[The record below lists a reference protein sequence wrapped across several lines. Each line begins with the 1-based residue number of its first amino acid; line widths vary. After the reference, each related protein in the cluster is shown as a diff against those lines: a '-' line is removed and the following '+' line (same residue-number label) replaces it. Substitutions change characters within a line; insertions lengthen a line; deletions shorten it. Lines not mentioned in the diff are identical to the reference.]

1 MAYRRKITNVLNDF
15 TDFVNRGNVVDLA
28 VAVVVG
34 GAFSKVVDALVKL
47 VTTAV
52 MDPVLRKL
60 KVETLS
66 AVPGGAL
73 LVSMINF
80 LVIAFVVFIV
90 VRAIERFK
98 RKEEAKAAAAPNPQQ
113 DLADAVER
121 LAIALESRK
130 LWDDHSI
137 NQPPLACQ
145 YSYLLLLDLFLLIH

>member
-66 AVPGGAL
+66 AVPGGVL

-121 LAIALESRK
+121 LAIALESHK
-130 LWDDHSI
+130 L
-137 NQPPLACQ
+137 
-145 YSYLLLLDLFLLIH
+145 

>member
-1 MAYRRKITNVLNDF
+1 MAYRRKITNVLHDF
-15 TDFVNRGNVVDLA
+15 TEFINRGNVVDLA

-47 VTTAV
+47 VTIAA

-66 AVPGGAL
+66 ALPGGAL
-73 LVSMINF
+73 LVSMIYF

-130 LWDDHSI
+130 L
-137 NQPPLACQ
+137 
-145 YSYLLLLDLFLLIH
+145 

>member
-34 GAFSKVVDALVKL
+34 GAFSKVVDAVVKL

-60 KVETLS
+60 QVETLG
-66 AVPGGAL
+66 ALPGGAL
-73 LVSMINF
+73 LVSMVNF

-121 LAIALESRK
+121 LAIALESRN
-130 LWDDHSI
+130 L
-137 NQPPLACQ
+137 
-145 YSYLLLLDLFLLIH
+145 

>member
-1 MAYRRKITNVLNDF
+1 M
-15 TDFVNRGNVVDLA
+15 
-28 VAVVVG
+28 
-34 GAFSKVVDALVKL
+34 DALVKL
-47 VTTAV
+47 VTIAA

-66 AVPGGAL
+66 ALPGGAL

-121 LAIALESRK
+121 LAIARESRK
-130 LWDDHSI
+130 L
-137 NQPPLACQ
+137 
-145 YSYLLLLDLFLLIH
+145 

>member
-47 VTTAV
+47 VTIAA

-98 RKEEAKAAAAPNPQQ
+98 RKEESKAAAAPNPQQ

-130 LWDDHSI
+130 L
-137 NQPPLACQ
+137 
-145 YSYLLLLDLFLLIH
+145 

>member
-34 GAFSKVVDALVKL
+34 GAFSKVVDAVVKL

-60 KVETLS
+60 QVETLS
-66 AVPGGAL
+66 ALPGGAL
-73 LVSMINF
+73 LVSIVNF

-98 RKEEAKAAAAPNPQQ
+98 RKEKAKAAVAPNPQQ
-113 DLADAVER
+113 DLANAVER

-130 LWDDHSI
+130 I
-137 NQPPLACQ
+137 
-145 YSYLLLLDLFLLIH
+145 

>member
-15 TDFVNRGNVVDLA
+15 TEFVNRGNVVDLA

-47 VTTAV
+47 VTIAA

-66 AVPGGAL
+66 ALPGGAL

-98 RKEEAKAAAAPNPQQ
+98 HKEEAKAPAGRNTQQ
-113 DLADAVER
+113 QLAEAVER
-121 LAIALESRK
+121 LAIALESRE
-130 LWDDHSI
+130 L
-137 NQPPLACQ
+137 
-145 YSYLLLLDLFLLIH
+145 

>member
-47 VTTAV
+47 VTIAV

-66 AVPGGAL
+66 ALPGGAL

-130 LWDDHSI
+130 L
-137 NQPPLACQ
+137 
-145 YSYLLLLDLFLLIH
+145 

>member
-28 VAVVVG
+28 VAVGVG
-34 GAFSKVVDALVKL
+34 GAFSKVVDAVVKL

-52 MDPVLRKL
+52 MDPLLSKL

-66 AVPGGAL
+66 ALPGGAL

-80 LVIAFVVFIV
+80 LVIAFVVFIA
-90 VRAIERFK
+90 VRALERLK
-98 RKEEAKAAAAPNPQQ
+98 RKEEAKAAAASSPQQ
-113 DLADAVER
+113 DLADAVKR

-130 LWDDHSI
+130 L
-137 NQPPLACQ
+137 
-145 YSYLLLLDLFLLIH
+145 

>member
-66 AVPGGAL
+66 AVPGGVL

-98 RKEEAKAAAAPNPQQ
+98 RKEEAKAAAAQNPQQ

-130 LWDDHSI
+130 L
-137 NQPPLACQ
+137 
-145 YSYLLLLDLFLLIH
+145 

>member
-15 TDFVNRGNVVDLA
+15 TEFVNRGNVVDLA

-34 GAFSKVVDALVKL
+34 GAFSKLVDALVKL
-47 VTTAV
+47 VTGAL
-52 MDPVLRKL
+52 MDPLLHRLQVD
-60 KVETLS
+60 TLS
-66 AVPGGAL
+66 ALPGGAL

-90 VRAIERFK
+90 VRALERFK
-98 RKEEAKAAAAPNPQQ
+98 RKEEAKAAAAPPPQQ

-130 LWDDHSI
+130 L
-137 NQPPLACQ
+137 
-145 YSYLLLLDLFLLIH
+145 

>member
-1 MAYRRKITNVLNDF
+1 MAYRRKINNVLNDF

-34 GAFSKVVDALVKL
+34 GAFSKVVDAVVKL

-60 KVETLS
+60 QVETLS
-66 AVPGGAL
+66 ALPGGAL

-90 VRAIERFK
+90 VRAIESFK

-130 LWDDHSI
+130 L
-137 NQPPLACQ
+137 
-145 YSYLLLLDLFLLIH
+145 

>member
-1 MAYRRKITNVLNDF
+1 MAYRRKIANVLNDF

-47 VTTAV
+47 VTIAA

-66 AVPGGAL
+66 ALPGGSL
-73 LVSMINF
+73 LVAMINF

-130 LWDDHSI
+130 L
-137 NQPPLACQ
+137 
-145 YSYLLLLDLFLLIH
+145 

>member
-47 VTTAV
+47 VTIAA

-66 AVPGGAL
+66 ALPGGAL

-90 VRAIERFK
+90 VRAIESFK

-130 LWDDHSI
+130 L
-137 NQPPLACQ
+137 
-145 YSYLLLLDLFLLIH
+145 

>member
-47 VTTAV
+47 VTIAA

-66 AVPGGAL
+66 ALPGGAL

-130 LWDDHSI
+130 L
-137 NQPPLACQ
+137 
-145 YSYLLLLDLFLLIH
+145 

>member
-47 VTTAV
+47 VTIAA

-66 AVPGGAL
+66 DLPGGSL
-73 LVSMINF
+73 LVAIINF

-98 RKEEAKAAAAPNPQQ
+98 RNEEAKAAEGPNTQQ
-113 DLADAVER
+113 QLAEAVER
-121 LAIALESRK
+121 LAIALESRE
-130 LWDDHSI
+130 L
-137 NQPPLACQ
+137 
-145 YSYLLLLDLFLLIH
+145 

>member
-80 LVIAFVVFIV
+80 LVIAFVVFIA

-130 LWDDHSI
+130 L
-137 NQPPLACQ
+137 
-145 YSYLLLLDLFLLIH
+145 

>member
-1 MAYRRKITNVLNDF
+1 MAYRRKITNVLHDF
-15 TDFVNRGNVVDLA
+15 TEFINRGNVVDLA

-34 GAFSKVVDALVKL
+34 GAFSKVVDAVVKL
-47 VTTAV
+47 VTTAA
-52 MDPVLRKL
+52 MDPLLRKL
-60 KVETLS
+60 QVETLS
-66 AVPGGAL
+66 ALPGGAL

-98 RKEEAKAAAAPNPQQ
+98 RKEEAKAAAATNPQQ

-130 LWDDHSI
+130 L
-137 NQPPLACQ
+137 
-145 YSYLLLLDLFLLIH
+145 

>member
-1 MAYRRKITNVLNDF
+1 MAYRRKITNVLHDF
-15 TDFVNRGNVVDLA
+15 TEFINRGNVVDLA

-47 VTTAV
+47 VTTAA

-60 KVETLS
+60 QVEALS
-66 AVPGGAL
+66 ALPGGAL
-73 LVSMINF
+73 LGSIVNF

-130 LWDDHSI
+130 L
-137 NQPPLACQ
+137 
-145 YSYLLLLDLFLLIH
+145 

>member
-15 TDFVNRGNVVDLA
+15 TEFVNRGNVVDLA

-34 GAFSKVVDALVKL
+34 GAFSKVVDAVVKL
-47 VTTAV
+47 VPTAV

-60 KVETLS
+60 QVETLS
-66 AVPGGAL
+66 ALPGGAL

-130 LWDDHSI
+130 L
-137 NQPPLACQ
+137 
-145 YSYLLLLDLFLLIH
+145 

>member
-15 TDFVNRGNVVDLA
+15 TEFVNRGNVVDLA

-52 MDPVLRKL
+52 MDPVLLKL

-66 AVPGGAL
+66 AVPGGTL
-73 LVSMINF
+73 LVSMVNF

-98 RKEEAKAAAAPNPQQ
+98 RKEEAKAATAPNPQQ

-130 LWDDHSI
+130 L
-137 NQPPLACQ
+137 
-145 YSYLLLLDLFLLIH
+145 

>member
-47 VTTAV
+47 VTIAA

-66 AVPGGAL
+66 ELPGGSL
-73 LVSMINF
+73 LVAIINF

-98 RKEEAKAAAAPNPQQ
+98 RKEEAKASAAPNTQQ
-113 DLADAVER
+113 QLAEAVER
-121 LAIALESRK
+121 LAIALESRE
-130 LWDDHSI
+130 L
-137 NQPPLACQ
+137 
-145 YSYLLLLDLFLLIH
+145 

>member
-1 MAYRRKITNVLNDF
+1 MAYRRKLAHVLNDF

-47 VTTAV
+47 VTIAA

-66 AVPGGAL
+66 AVPGGAFL
-73 LVSMINF
+73 LSMINF
-80 LVIAFVVFIV
+80 LVIAFLVFIV

-98 RKEEAKAAAAPNPQQ
+98 RKQEAKAAAGPNTQQ
-113 DLADAVER
+113 QLAEAVER
-121 LAIALESRK
+121 LAIALESRE
-130 LWDDHSI
+130 L
-137 NQPPLACQ
+137 
-145 YSYLLLLDLFLLIH
+145 

>member
-66 AVPGGAL
+66 AVPGGGL

-130 LWDDHSI
+130 L
-137 NQPPLACQ
+137 
-145 YSYLLLLDLFLLIH
+145 

>member
-1 MAYRRKITNVLNDF
+1 MAYRRKIANVLNDF

-34 GAFSKVVDALVKL
+34 GAFSKVVDAVVKL

-73 LVSMINF
+73 LVSIVNF

-98 RKEEAKAAAAPNPQQ
+98 RKEEAKAAEGPNTQQ
-113 DLADAVER
+113 QLAEAVER
-121 LAIALESRK
+121 LAIALESRE
-130 LWDDHSI
+130 L
-137 NQPPLACQ
+137 
-145 YSYLLLLDLFLLIH
+145 

>member
-34 GAFSKVVDALVKL
+34 GAFSKVVDAVVKL

-66 AVPGGAL
+66 ALPGGAL

-90 VRAIERFK
+90 VRAIESFK

-130 LWDDHSI
+130 L
-137 NQPPLACQ
+137 
-145 YSYLLLLDLFLLIH
+145 

>member
-1 MAYRRKITNVLNDF
+1 MAYRRKITNVLHDF
-15 TDFVNRGNVVDLA
+15 TEFINRGNVVDLA

-34 GAFSKVVDALVKL
+34 GAFSKVVDAVVKL

-60 KVETLS
+60 QVETLS
-66 AVPGGAL
+66 ALPGGAL

-98 RKEEAKAAAAPNPQQ
+98 RKEEAKAAAGPNAQQ
-113 DLADAVER
+113 QLAEAVDR
-121 LAIALESRK
+121 LAIAIESRE
-130 LWDDHSI
+130 L
-137 NQPPLACQ
+137 
-145 YSYLLLLDLFLLIH
+145 

>member
-34 GAFSKVVDALVKL
+34 GAFSKVVDAVVKL

-52 MDPVLRKL
+52 MDPLLRKL
-60 KVETLS
+60 QVETLS
-66 AVPGGAL
+66 ALPGGAL
-73 LVSMINF
+73 LVSMVNF

-98 RKEEAKAAAAPNPQQ
+98 RKEEAKVAAAPNPQQ

-130 LWDDHSI
+130 L
-137 NQPPLACQ
+137 
-145 YSYLLLLDLFLLIH
+145 

>member
-1 MAYRRKITNVLNDF
+1 MAYRRKITTVLNDF
-15 TDFVNRGNVVDLA
+15 TDFINRGNVVDLA

-34 GAFSKVVDALVKL
+34 GAFSKVVDAVVKL

-66 AVPGGAL
+66 ALPGGAL

-113 DLADAVER
+113 DLANAVER
-121 LAIALESRK
+121 LALALESRK
-130 LWDDHSI
+130 L
-137 NQPPLACQ
+137 
-145 YSYLLLLDLFLLIH
+145 